1 MPIMD
6 QEVLFMN
13 LLQKPTLWVAT
24 AILLTLSAFGL
35 NTLFPDLVTFRASL
49 LVLGFIIGL
58 SGFSIACAQ
67 NLHANLSNGVLALT
81 TFGLSFELFI
91 TTNSMDAS
99 WDSLILTSSVFTGVS
114 LFVGIFALLPLLAKK
129 TTAIC
134 FVLFHFAS
142 IVTAVTS
149 IEPPNAPASWLATN
163 LWAYYFRHYL
173 TFAYL
178 NNAYHFYSPEPGP
191 PVLLWS
197 KIQYGDG
204 SFRWFKIPNRTESPI
219 QMHYQRMLSVT
230 ESTNV
235 ASSNTPDN
243 WEEKLQRRNL
253 AGLANQPQITPLNRS
268 MSQSYMFKEP
278 ADYSKRMLSS
288 YALYLTKKFTHP
300 VDKPEVNIDNIKIYR
315 VTHSIITPTD
325 MSRGESALDAT
336 LYYPYFMGSFD
347 KKGNLIDPNDAF
359 LYFLLPITRN
369 ANPNEPSTL
378 NHSLDIHAGDVK
390 AVPEKE
396 GGNP

>member
-1 MPIMD
+1 
-6 QEVLFMN
+6 MN
-13 LLQKPTLWVAT
+13 ILQKPTIWVIT
-24 AILLTLSAFGL
+24 AIALALLACGL
-35 NTLFPDLVTFRASL
+35 NILFPALVILRVSL
-49 LVLGFIIGL
+49 LVIGFIIGL
-58 SGFSIACAQ
+58 SGFSIACSQ
-67 NLHANLSNGVLALT
+67 RLHDTTSNGVLSLT
-81 TFGLSFELFI
+81 TFGLSFTLFVI
-91 TTNSMDAS
+91 TNSMDAS
-99 WDSLILTSSVFTGVS
+99 WDSLILASSVFTGVS
-114 LFVGIFALLPLLAKK
+114 LFIGIFVLLPLLAKK

-142 IVTAVTS
+142 IVSAVTS

-197 KIQYGDG
+197 KIQYEDG
-204 SFRWFKIPNRTESPI
+204 TFRWFKIPNRTESPI

-235 ASSNTPDN
+235 ASSHSPDN

-278 ADYSKRMLSS
+278 ADYSKRMLLS
-288 YALYLTKKFTHP
+288 YALYLTKKFAHP
-300 VDKPEVNIDNIKIYR
+300 ADKPSINIDNIKIYR
-315 VTHSIITPTD
+315 VTHSIITPGD
-325 MSRGESALDAT
+325 MSRGENALDPT

-347 KKGNLIDPNDAF
+347 KNANLINPNDPF

-369 ANPNEPSTL
+369 SNPNEPTVL
-378 NHSLDIHAGDVK
+378 NHSLDVHAGDVK
-390 AVPEKE
+390 IMPDKD
-396 GGNP
+396 GGKP

>member
-1 MPIMD
+1 MEK
-6 QEVLFMN
+6 EVLFMN
-13 LLQKPTLWVAT
+13 ILQKPTIWVIT
-24 AILLTLSAFGL
+24 AIALALLACGL
-35 NTLFPDLVTFRASL
+35 NILFPALVILRVNL
-49 LVLGFIIGL
+49 LVIGFIIGL
-58 SGFSIACAQ
+58 SGFSIACSQ
-67 NLHANLSNGVLALT
+67 RLHDTTSNGVLALT
-81 TFGLSFELFI
+81 TFGLSFTLLVI
-91 TTNSMDAS
+91 TNSMDAS
-99 WDSLILTSSVFTGVS
+99 WDSLILASSVFTGVC
-114 LFVGIFALLPLLAKK
+114 LFIGIFVLLPVLAKK

-142 IVTAVTS
+142 IVSAVTS

-197 KIQYGDG
+197 KIQYEDG
-204 SFRWFKIPNRTESPI
+204 TFRWFKIPNRTESPI

-235 ASSNTPDN
+235 ASSHSPDN

-278 ADYSKRMLSS
+278 ADYSKRMLLS
-288 YALYLTKKFTHP
+288 YALYLTKKFAHP
-300 VDKPEVNIDNIKIYR
+300 TDKPSINIDNIKIYR
-315 VTHSIITPTD
+315 VTHSIITPGD
-325 MSRGESALDAT
+325 MSRGENALDPT

-347 KKGNLIDPNDAF
+347 KNANLINPNDPF

-369 ANPNEPSTL
+369 SNPNEPTVL
-378 NHSLDIHAGDVK
+378 NHSLDVHAGDVK
-390 AVPEKE
+390 IMPDKD
-396 GGNP
+396 GGKP

>member
-1 MPIMD
+1 MEK
-6 QEVLFMN
+6 EVLFMN
-13 LLQKPTLWVAT
+13 ILQKPTIWVIT
-24 AILLTLSAFGL
+24 AIALALLACGL
-35 NTLFPDLVTFRASL
+35 NILFPALVILRVSL
-49 LVLGFIIGL
+49 LVIGFIIGL
-58 SGFSIACAQ
+58 SGFSIACSQ
-67 NLHANLSNGVLALT
+67 RLHDATSNGVLSLT
-81 TFGLSFELFI
+81 TFGLSFTLFVI
-91 TTNSMDAS
+91 TNSMDAS
-99 WDSLILTSSVFTGVS
+99 WDSLILASSVFTGVS
-114 LFVGIFALLPLLAKK
+114 LFIGIFVLLPLLAKK

-142 IVTAVTS
+142 IVSAVTS

-197 KIQYGDG
+197 KIQYEDG
-204 SFRWFKIPNRTESPI
+204 TFRWFKIPNRTESPI

-235 ASSNTPDN
+235 ASSHSPDN

-278 ADYSKRMLSS
+278 ADYSKRMLLS
-288 YALYLTKKFTHP
+288 YALYLTKKFAHP
-300 VDKPEVNIDNIKIYR
+300 ADKPSINIDNIKIYR
-315 VTHSIITPTD
+315 VTHSIITPGD
-325 MSRGESALDAT
+325 MSRGENALDPT

-347 KKGNLIDPNDAF
+347 KNANLINPNDPF

-369 ANPNEPSTL
+369 SNPNEPTVL
-378 NHSLDIHAGDVK
+378 NHSLDVHAGDVK
-390 AVPEKE
+390 IMPDKD
-396 GGNP
+396 GGKP

>member
-1 MPIMD
+1 MEM
-6 QEVLFMN
+6 EVLFMN
-13 LLQKPTLWVAT
+13 LLQKPTYWVAT
-24 AILLTLSAFGL
+24 SITLALLALGL
-35 NTLFPDLVTFRASL
+35 NSLFPYLVTLRVNL
-49 LVLGFIIGL
+49 LVFGFIL
-58 SGFSIACAQ
+58 ALAAFSIACSQ
-67 NLHANLSNGVLALT
+67 RLHDETSNGTLSLT
-81 TFGLSFELFI
+81 TFGLSLALFI
-91 TTNSMDAS
+91 ITNSMDPS
-99 WDSLILTSSVFTGVS
+99 WDSLILAGSVFTAVS
-114 LFVGIFALLPLLAKK
+114 LFLGIFVLLPLLAKK

-142 IVTAVTS
+142 IITAVTS

-173 TFAYL
+173 TFSYL

-191 PVLLWS
+191 PSLLWS
-197 KIQYGDG
+197 KIQYKDG
-204 SFRWFKIPNRTESPI
+204 TFRWFKIPNRTESPI

-235 ASSNTPDN
+235 ASSQSPDN

-268 MSQSYMFKEP
+268 MSQSFMFKEP
-278 ADYSKRMLSS
+278 ADYSKRMLAS
-288 YALYLTKKFTHP
+288 YALYLTKKFAHP
-300 VDKPEVNIDNIKIYR
+300 ADKPSINIDNIKIYR

-325 MSRGESALDAT
+325 MSRGENALDPT

-347 KKGNLIDPNDAF
+347 KNGNLIDPNDAF

-369 ANPNEPSTL
+369 ANPNEPSVL

-390 AVPEKE
+390 FVPEKE
-396 GGNP
+396 GGN

>member
-1 MPIMD
+1 
-6 QEVLFMN
+6 MN
-13 LLQKPTLWVAT
+13 ILQKPTIWVIT
-24 AILLTLSAFGL
+24 AIALALLACGL
-35 NTLFPDLVTFRASL
+35 NILFPALVILRVSL
-49 LVLGFIIGL
+49 LVIGFIIGL
-58 SGFSIACAQ
+58 SGFSIACSQ
-67 NLHANLSNGVLALT
+67 RLHDTTSNGVLSLT
-81 TFGLSFELFI
+81 TFGLSFTLFVI
-91 TTNSMDAS
+91 TNSMDAS
-99 WDSLILTSSVFTGVS
+99 WDSLILASSVFTGVC
-114 LFVGIFALLPLLAKK
+114 LFIGIFVLLPVLAKK

-142 IVTAVTS
+142 IVSAVTS

-197 KIQYGDG
+197 KIQYEDG
-204 SFRWFKIPNRTESPI
+204 TFRWFKIPNRTESPI

-235 ASSNTPDN
+235 ASSHSPDN

-278 ADYSKRMLSS
+278 ADYSKRMLLS
-288 YALYLTKKFTHP
+288 YALYLTKKFAHP
-300 VDKPEVNIDNIKIYR
+300 ADKPSINIDNIKIYR
-315 VTHSIITPTD
+315 VTHSIITPGD
-325 MSRGESALDAT
+325 MSRGENALDPT

-347 KKGNLIDPNDAF
+347 KNANLINPNDPF

-369 ANPNEPSTL
+369 SNPNEPTVL
-378 NHSLDIHAGDVK
+378 NHSLDVHAGDVK
-390 AVPEKE
+390 IIPEKD
-396 GGNP
+396 GGKP

>member
-1 MPIMD
+1 
-6 QEVLFMN
+6 MN
-13 LLQKPTLWVAT
+13 ILQKPTIWVTT
-24 AILLTLSAFGL
+24 AIALALLACGL
-35 NTLFPDLVTFRASL
+35 NILFPALVILRVNL
-49 LVLGFIIGL
+49 LVIGFIIGL
-58 SGFSIACAQ
+58 SGFSIACSQ
-67 NLHANLSNGVLALT
+67 KLQDNISNGVLSLT
-81 TFGLSFELFI
+81 TFGLSFTLFVI
-91 TTNSMDAS
+91 TNSMDAS
-99 WDSLILTSSVFTGVS
+99 WDSLILASSVFTGVS
-114 LFVGIFALLPLLAKK
+114 LSIGIFVLLPLLAKK

-142 IVTAVTS
+142 IISAVTS

-197 KIQYGDG
+197 KIQYEDG
-204 SFRWFKIPNRTESPI
+204 TFRWFKIPNRTESPI

-235 ASSNTPDN
+235 ANSQSPDN

-268 MSQSYMFKEP
+268 MSQSFMFKEP
-278 ADYSKRMLSS
+278 ADYSKRMLFS
-288 YALYLTKKFTHP
+288 YALYLTKKFAHP
-300 VDKPEVNIDNIKIYR
+300 ADKPSINIDNIKIYR
-315 VTHSIITPTD
+315 VTHNIITPGD
-325 MSRGESALDAT
+325 MSRGENALDPT

-347 KKGNLIDPNDAF
+347 KNANLMDPNDPF

-369 ANPNEPSTL
+369 ANPNEPSVL
-378 NHSLDIHAGDVK
+378 NHSLEIHAGDVK
-390 AVPEKE
+390 FVPEKE
-396 GGNP
+396 GGNQ

>member
-1 MPIMD
+1 
-6 QEVLFMN
+6 MN
-13 LLQKPTLWVAT
+13 ILQKPTIWVIT
-24 AILLTLSAFGL
+24 AIALALLACGL
-35 NTLFPDLVTFRASL
+35 NILFPALVILRVNL
-49 LVLGFIIGL
+49 LVIGFIIGL
-58 SGFSIACAQ
+58 SGFSIACSQ
-67 NLHANLSNGVLALT
+67 KLQDNTSNGVLSLT
-81 TFGLSFELFI
+81 TFGLSFTLFVI
-91 TTNSMDAS
+91 TNSMDAS
-99 WDSLILTSSVFTGVS
+99 WDSLILASSVFTGVS
-114 LFVGIFALLPLLAKK
+114 LFIGIFVLLPLLAKK

-142 IVTAVTS
+142 IISAVTS

-191 PVLLWS
+191 PALLWS
-197 KIQYGDG
+197 KIQYEDG
-204 SFRWFKIPNRTESPI
+204 TFRWFKIPNRTESPI

-235 ASSNTPDN
+235 ASSHSPDN

-278 ADYSKRMLSS
+278 ADYSKRMLLS
-288 YALYLTKKFTHP
+288 YALYLTKKFAHP
-300 VDKPEVNIDNIKIYR
+300 SDKPSINIDNIKIYR
-315 VTHSIITPTD
+315 VTHSIITPGD
-325 MSRGESALDAT
+325 MSRGENALDPT

-347 KKGNLIDPNDAF
+347 KNANLINPNDPF

-369 ANPNEPSTL
+369 SNPNEPTVL
-378 NHSLDIHAGDVK
+378 NHSLDVHAGDVK
-390 AVPEKE
+390 IMPDKD
-396 GGNP
+396 GGKP

>member
-1 MPIMD
+1 MEK
-6 QEVLFMN
+6 EVLFMN
-13 LLQKPTLWVAT
+13 ILQKPTIWVIT
-24 AILLTLSAFGL
+24 AIALALLACGL
-35 NTLFPDLVTFRASL
+35 NILFPALVILRVNL
-49 LVLGFIIGL
+49 LVIGFIIGL
-58 SGFSIACAQ
+58 SGFSIACSQ
-67 NLHANLSNGVLALT
+67 KLQDNTSNGVLSLT
-81 TFGLSFELFI
+81 TFGLSFTLFVI
-91 TTNSMDAS
+91 TNSMDAS
-99 WDSLILTSSVFTGVS
+99 WDSLILASSVFTGVS
-114 LFVGIFALLPLLAKK
+114 LFIGIFVLLPLLAKK

-142 IVTAVTS
+142 IISAVTS

-197 KIQYGDG
+197 KIQYEDG
-204 SFRWFKIPNRTESPI
+204 TFRWFKIPNRTESPI

-235 ASSNTPDN
+235 ASSHSPDN

-278 ADYSKRMLSS
+278 ADYSKRMLLS
-288 YALYLTKKFTHP
+288 YALYLTKKFAHP
-300 VDKPEVNIDNIKIYR
+300 TDKPSINIDNIKIYR
-315 VTHSIITPTD
+315 VTHNIITPGD
-325 MSRGESALDAT
+325 MSRGENALDPT

-347 KKGNLIDPNDAF
+347 KNANLIDPNDPF

-369 ANPNEPSTL
+369 ANPNEPSVL
-378 NHSLDIHAGDVK
+378 NHSLDVHAGDVK
-390 AVPEKE
+390 IIPEKD
-396 GGNP
+396 GGKP

>member
-1 MPIMD
+1 MEK
-6 QEVLFMN
+6 EVLFMN
-13 LLQKPTLWVAT
+13 ILQKPTIWVIT
-24 AILLTLSAFGL
+24 AIALALLACGL
-35 NTLFPDLVTFRASL
+35 NILFPALVILRVNL
-49 LVLGFIIGL
+49 LVIGFIIGL
-58 SGFSIACAQ
+58 SGFSIACSQ
-67 NLHANLSNGVLALT
+67 RLHDTTSNGVLALT
-81 TFGLSFELFI
+81 TFGLSFTLLVI
-91 TTNSMDAS
+91 TNSMDAS
-99 WDSLILTSSVFTGVS
+99 WDSLILASSVFTGVC
-114 LFVGIFALLPLLAKK
+114 LFIGIFVLLPVLAKK

-142 IVTAVTS
+142 IVSAVTS

-197 KIQYGDG
+197 KIQYEDG
-204 SFRWFKIPNRTESPI
+204 TFRWFKIPNRTESPI

-235 ASSNTPDN
+235 ASSHSPDN

-278 ADYSKRMLSS
+278 ADYSKRMLLS
-288 YALYLTKKFTHP
+288 YALYLTKKFAHP
-300 VDKPEVNIDNIKIYR
+300 SDKPSINIDNIKIYR
-315 VTHSIITPTD
+315 VTHSIITPGD
-325 MSRGESALDAT
+325 MSRGENALDPT

-347 KKGNLIDPNDAF
+347 KNANLINPNDPF

-369 ANPNEPSTL
+369 SNPNEPTVL
-378 NHSLDIHAGDVK
+378 NHSLDVHAGDVK
-390 AVPEKE
+390 IMPDKD
-396 GGNP
+396 GGKP

>member
-1 MPIMD
+1 
-6 QEVLFMN
+6 MN
-13 LLQKPTLWVAT
+13 ILQKPTIWVT
-24 AILLTLSAFGL
+24 IAIALALLACGL
-35 NTLFPDLVTFRASL
+35 NILFPALVILRVNL
-49 LVLGFIIGL
+49 LVIGFIIGL
-58 SGFSIACAQ
+58 SGFSIACSQ
-67 NLHANLSNGVLALT
+67 RLHDTTSNGVLALT
-81 TFGLSFELFI
+81 TFGLSFTLLVI
-91 TTNSMDAS
+91 TNSMDAS
-99 WDSLILTSSVFTGVS
+99 WDSLILASSVFTGVC
-114 LFVGIFALLPLLAKK
+114 LFIGIFVLLPVLAKK

-142 IVTAVTS
+142 IVSAVTS

-197 KIQYGDG
+197 KIQYEDG
-204 SFRWFKIPNRTESPI
+204 TFRWFKIPNRTESPI

-235 ASSNTPDN
+235 ASSHSPDN

-278 ADYSKRMLSS
+278 ADYSKRMLLS
-288 YALYLTKKFTHP
+288 YALYLTKKFAHP
-300 VDKPEVNIDNIKIYR
+300 ADKPSINIDNIKIYR
-315 VTHSIITPTD
+315 VTHSIITPGD
-325 MSRGESALDAT
+325 MSRGENALDPT

-347 KKGNLIDPNDAF
+347 KNANLINPNDPF

-369 ANPNEPSTL
+369 SNPNEPTVL
-378 NHSLDIHAGDVK
+378 NHSLDVHAGDVK
-390 AVPEKE
+390 IMPDKD
-396 GGNP
+396 GGKP

>member
-1 MPIMD
+1 
-6 QEVLFMN
+6 MN
-13 LLQKPTLWVAT
+13 ILQKPTIWVIT
-24 AILLTLSAFGL
+24 AIALALLACGL
-35 NTLFPDLVTFRASL
+35 NILFPALVILRVNL
-49 LVLGFIIGL
+49 LVIGFIIGL
-58 SGFSIACAQ
+58 SGFSIACSQ
-67 NLHANLSNGVLALT
+67 RLHDATSNGVLALT
-81 TFGLSFELFI
+81 TFGLSFTLLVI
-91 TTNSMDAS
+91 TNSMDAS
-99 WDSLILTSSVFTGVS
+99 WDSLILASSVFTGVC
-114 LFVGIFALLPLLAKK
+114 LFIGIFVLLPVLAKK

-142 IVTAVTS
+142 IVSAVTS

-197 KIQYGDG
+197 KIQYEDG
-204 SFRWFKIPNRTESPI
+204 TFRWFKIPNRTESPI

-235 ASSNTPDN
+235 ASSHSPDN

-278 ADYSKRMLSS
+278 ADYSKRMLLS
-288 YALYLTKKFTHP
+288 YALYLTKKFAHP
-300 VDKPEVNIDNIKIYR
+300 ADKPSINIDNIKIYR
-315 VTHSIITPTD
+315 VTHSIITPGD
-325 MSRGESALDAT
+325 MSRGENALDPT

-347 KKGNLIDPNDAF
+347 KNANLINPNDPF

-369 ANPNEPSTL
+369 SNPNEPTVL
-378 NHSLDIHAGDVK
+378 NHSLDVHAGDVK
-390 AVPEKE
+390 IMPDKD
-396 GGNP
+396 GGKP

>member
-1 MPIMD
+1 
-6 QEVLFMN
+6 MN
-13 LLQKPTLWVAT
+13 ILQKPTIWVIT
-24 AILLTLSAFGL
+24 AIALALLACGL
-35 NTLFPDLVTFRASL
+35 NILFPALVILRVNL
-49 LVLGFIIGL
+49 LVIGFIIGL
-58 SGFSIACAQ
+58 SGFSIACSQ
-67 NLHANLSNGVLALT
+67 KLQDNTSNGVLSLT
-81 TFGLSFELFI
+81 TFGLSFTLFVI
-91 TTNSMDAS
+91 TNSMDAS
-99 WDSLILTSSVFTGVS
+99 WDSLILASSVFTGVS
-114 LFVGIFALLPLLAKK
+114 LFIGIFVLLPLLAKK

-142 IVTAVTS
+142 IISAVTS

-191 PVLLWS
+191 PALLWS
-197 KIQYGDG
+197 KIQYEDG
-204 SFRWFKIPNRTESPI
+204 TFRWFKIPNRTESPI

-235 ASSNTPDN
+235 ASSHSPDN

-278 ADYSKRMLSS
+278 ADYSKRMLLS
-288 YALYLTKKFTHP
+288 YALYLTKKFAHP
-300 VDKPEVNIDNIKIYR
+300 TDKPSINIDNIKIYR
-315 VTHSIITPTD
+315 VTHSIITPGD
-325 MSRGESALDAT
+325 MSRGENALDPT

-347 KKGNLIDPNDAF
+347 KNANLIDPNDPF

-369 ANPNEPSTL
+369 ANPNEPSVL
-378 NHSLDIHAGDVK
+378 NHSLDVHAGDVK
-390 AVPEKE
+390 ISPEKD
-396 GGNP
+396 GGKP

>member
-1 MPIMD
+1 
-6 QEVLFMN
+6 MN
-13 LLQKPTLWVAT
+13 ILQKPTIWVIT
-24 AILLTLSAFGL
+24 AIALALLACGL
-35 NTLFPDLVTFRASL
+35 NILFSALVILRVNL
-49 LVLGFIIGL
+49 LVIGFIIGL
-58 SGFSIACAQ
+58 SGFSIACSQ
-67 NLHANLSNGVLALT
+67 RLHDATSNAVLALT
-81 TFGLSFELFI
+81 TFGLAFTLLVI
-91 TTNSMDAS
+91 TNSMDAS
-99 WDSLILTSSVFTGVS
+99 WDSLILASSVFTGVS
-114 LFVGIFALLPLLAKK
+114 LFMGIFVLLPVLAKK

-142 IVTAVTS
+142 IVSAVTS

-173 TFAYL
+173 TFTYL

-197 KIQYGDG
+197 KIQYEDG
-204 SFRWFKIPNRTESPI
+204 TFRWFKIPNRTESPI

-235 ASSNTPDN
+235 ASSRSPDN

-268 MSQSYMFKEP
+268 MSQSFMYKEP
-278 ADYSKRMLSS
+278 AEYSKRMLFS

-300 VDKPEVNIDNIKIYR
+300 ADKPSINIDNIKIYR
-315 VTHSIITPTD
+315 VTHNIITPGD
-325 MSRGESALDAT
+325 MSRGENALDPT

-347 KKGNLIDPNDAF
+347 KNANLIDPNDPF

-369 ANPNEPSTL
+369 ANPNEPTVL
-378 NHSLDIHAGDVK
+378 NHSLNVHAGDVK
-390 AVPEKE
+390 IMPDKD
-396 GGNP
+396 GGKP

>member
-1 MPIMD
+1 
-6 QEVLFMN
+6 MN
-13 LLQKPTLWVAT
+13 ILQKPTIWVIT
-24 AILLTLSAFGL
+24 AIALALLACGL
-35 NTLFPDLVTFRASL
+35 NILFPALVILRVNL
-49 LVLGFIIGL
+49 LVIGFIIGL
-58 SGFSIACAQ
+58 SGFSIACSQ
-67 NLHANLSNGVLALT
+67 KLQDNTSNGVLSLT
-81 TFGLSFELFI
+81 TFGLSFTLFVI
-91 TTNSMDAS
+91 TNSMDAS
-99 WDSLILTSSVFTGVS
+99 WDSLILASSVFTGVS
-114 LFVGIFALLPLLAKK
+114 LFIGIFVLLPLLAKK

-142 IVTAVTS
+142 IISAVTS

-197 KIQYGDG
+197 KIQYEDG
-204 SFRWFKIPNRTESPI
+204 TFRWFKIPNRTESPI

-235 ASSNTPDN
+235 ASSHSPDN

-278 ADYSKRMLSS
+278 ADYSKRMLLS
-288 YALYLTKKFTHP
+288 YALYLTKKFAHP
-300 VDKPEVNIDNIKIYR
+300 TDKPSINNIKIYR
-315 VTHSIITPTD
+315 VTHSIITPGD
-325 MSRGESALDAT
+325 MSRGENALDPT

-347 KKGNLIDPNDAF
+347 KNANLIDPNDPF

-369 ANPNEPSTL
+369 ANPNEPSVL
-378 NHSLDIHAGDVK
+378 NHSLDVHAGDVK
-390 AVPEKE
+390 IIPEKD
-396 GGNP
+396 GGKP

>member
-1 MPIMD
+1 
-6 QEVLFMN
+6 MN
-13 LLQKPTLWVAT
+13 ILQKPTIWVIT
-24 AILLTLSAFGL
+24 AIALALLACGL
-35 NTLFPDLVTFRASL
+35 NILFPALVILRVNL
-49 LVLGFIIGL
+49 LVIGFIIGL
-58 SGFSIACAQ
+58 SGFSIACSQ
-67 NLHANLSNGVLALT
+67 KVQDNTSNGVLSLT
-81 TFGLSFELFI
+81 TFGLSFTLFVI
-91 TTNSMDAS
+91 TNSMDAS
-99 WDSLILTSSVFTGVS
+99 WDSLILASSVFTGVS
-114 LFVGIFALLPLLAKK
+114 LFIGIFVLLPLLAKK

-142 IVTAVTS
+142 IISAVTS

-191 PVLLWS
+191 PALLWS
-197 KIQYGDG
+197 KIQYEDG
-204 SFRWFKIPNRTESPI
+204 TFRWFKIPNRTESPI

-235 ASSNTPDN
+235 ASSHSPDN

-278 ADYSKRMLSS
+278 ADYSKRMLLS
-288 YALYLTKKFTHP
+288 YALYLTKKFAHP
-300 VDKPEVNIDNIKIYR
+300 TDKPSINIDNIKIYR
-315 VTHSIITPTD
+315 VTHSIITPGD
-325 MSRGESALDAT
+325 MSRGENALDPT

-347 KKGNLIDPNDAF
+347 KNANLIDPNDPF

-369 ANPNEPSTL
+369 ANPNEPSVL
-378 NHSLDIHAGDVK
+378 NHSLDVHAGDVK
-390 AVPEKE
+390 FVPEKE
-396 GGNP
+396 GGNQ

>member
-1 MPIMD
+1 MEK
-6 QEVLFMN
+6 EVLFMN
-13 LLQKPTLWVAT
+13 ILQKPTIWVIT
-24 AILLTLSAFGL
+24 AIALALLACGL
-35 NTLFPDLVTFRASL
+35 NILFPALVILRVNL
-49 LVLGFIIGL
+49 LVIGFIIGL
-58 SGFSIACAQ
+58 SGFSIACSQ
-67 NLHANLSNGVLALT
+67 KLQDNTSNGVLSLT
-81 TFGLSFELFI
+81 TFGLSFTLFVI
-91 TTNSMDAS
+91 TNSMDAS
-99 WDSLILTSSVFTGVS
+99 WDSLILASSVFTGVS
-114 LFVGIFALLPLLAKK
+114 LFIGIFVLLPLLAKK

-142 IVTAVTS
+142 IISAVTS

-197 KIQYGDG
+197 KIQYEDG
-204 SFRWFKIPNRTESPI
+204 TFRWFKIPNRTESPI

-235 ASSNTPDN
+235 ASSHSPDN

-278 ADYSKRMLSS
+278 ADYSKRMLLS
-288 YALYLTKKFTHP
+288 YALYLTKKFAHP
-300 VDKPEVNIDNIKIYR
+300 TDKPSINNIKIYR
-315 VTHSIITPTD
+315 VTHSIITPGD
-325 MSRGESALDAT
+325 MSRGENALDPT

-347 KKGNLIDPNDAF
+347 KNANLIDPNDPF

-369 ANPNEPSTL
+369 ANPNEPSVL
-378 NHSLDIHAGDVK
+378 NHSLDVHAGDVK
-390 AVPEKE
+390 IIPEKD
-396 GGNP
+396 GGKP

>member
-1 MPIMD
+1 
-6 QEVLFMN
+6 MN
-13 LLQKPTLWVAT
+13 ILQKPTIWVIT
-24 AILLTLSAFGL
+24 AIALALLACGL
-35 NTLFPDLVTFRASL
+35 NILFPALVILRVNL
-49 LVLGFIIGL
+49 LVIGFIIGL
-58 SGFSIACAQ
+58 SGFSIACSQ
-67 NLHANLSNGVLALT
+67 RLHDTTSNGVLALT
-81 TFGLSFELFI
+81 TFGLSFTLLVI
-91 TTNSMDAS
+91 TNSMDAS
-99 WDSLILTSSVFTGVS
+99 WDSLILASSVFTGVC
-114 LFVGIFALLPLLAKK
+114 LFIGIFVLLPVLAKK

-142 IVTAVTS
+142 IVSAVTS

-197 KIQYGDG
+197 KIQYEDG
-204 SFRWFKIPNRTESPI
+204 TFRWFKIPNRTESPI

-235 ASSNTPDN
+235 ASSHSPDN

-278 ADYSKRMLSS
+278 ADYSKRMLLS
-288 YALYLTKKFTHP
+288 YALYLTKKFAHP
-300 VDKPEVNIDNIKIYR
+300 ADKPSINIDNIKIYR
-315 VTHSIITPTD
+315 VTHSIITPGD
-325 MSRGESALDAT
+325 MSRGENALDPT

-347 KKGNLIDPNDAF
+347 KNANLINPNDPF

-369 ANPNEPSTL
+369 SNPNEPTVL
-378 NHSLDIHAGDVK
+378 NHSLDVHAGDVK
-390 AVPEKE
+390 IMPDKD
-396 GGNP
+396 GGKP